1 MVTFSNIINEIDEN
15 PLSIERANEG
25 NAFTDPAGR
34 DADTLGGE
42 LPGYYASKSTTDNI
56 DAFLGIDVNKLA
68 GLYSESSMYGI
79 GAYVVHNGLLYRCI
93 SPVTAPEAWNIVR
106 WTASNFV
113 EWSSL
118 RCTNSITKGAN
129 INAITLNNV
138 EKCGPQVHINY
149 ACSASTAIGT
159 GEIIGTIPVGYR
171 PNTTS
176 SVPCQFINNATTI
189 GYCSFK
195 ADGTILLNGSLQAS
209 GIVVVDVGYVVAM

>member
-25 NAFTDPAGR
+25 NSFTDPAGR

-42 LPGYYASKSTTDNI
+42 LPGYYAPKSTTDNI

-68 GLYSESSMYGI
+68 GLYSESSIYGI
-79 GAYVVHNGLLYRCI
+79 GAYVVYNGLLYRCI
-93 SPVTAPEAWNIVR
+93 SPITTPEAWNIVR
-106 WTASNFV
+106 WTASGFV

-118 RCTNSITKGAN
+118 RCTNSITKGTN
-129 INAITLNNV
+129 INVITLNNV
-138 EKCGPQVHINY
+138 EKCGSQIHINY
-149 ACSASTAIGT
+149 ACSANTAIGT
-159 GEIIGTIPVGYR
+159 GEVIGTIPVGYR

-176 SVPCQFINNATTI
+176 SVPCQFINNATSI

-195 ADGTILLNGSLQAS
+195 TDGTIVLNGSLQAS